1 MANKN
6 FRVSYGLDVDGG
18 INATA
23 GLVASGLTYPTSD
36 GSNGQFLKTDGAG
49 NLSWA
54 TVGGGGGSV
63 LTIIGDD
70 SSGTVIYN
78 DRTFKFAGAGTIT
91 TSVSGDTLTITG
103 SASGAQGITFV
114 GDDST
119 GTRISD
125 NETIKIAGARGITTA
140 VSGDTLTITGPN
152 LTNYAQKSDTA
163 IIMVGDDSSGTAI
176 TIGETFKIAGGT
188 NITTAVVNDTVTIT
202 GSKDI
207 NVNSISSTDSSA
219 VQINDGLNVSGTL
232 TASGLVANGITY
244 PSTDGSA
251 NQVLVTNG
259 SGILSF
265 TSLSAFTGITFVGD
279 DSSGSTINTTET
291 LKFAGATGITTAV
304 SGDTLTITGPN
315 LSSYLTNSPITVV
328 GDDSSGTTLNTGE
341 TIKIAGASNIT
352 TAVSGD
358 TLTITGP
365 NLSSYL
371 TNSTITIVGDDS
383 TGVTLN
389 SNETIKITGT
399 SNITTAVSGDTLT
412 ITGPNLS
419 SYLTAVPKTI
429 DVNEISSSDSS
440 AIQINDAVNVSGT
453 LTANTFVTNDIS
465 SGDST
470 AVQINDGVNVS
481 GTLTANT
488 LVTNN
493 ISSSESS
500 AIQINDAVNV
510 SGSLTANT
518 LKTDSTATISGTL
531 TANTI
536 VTNDISSADS
546 TAVQI
551 NDGLNVG
558 GTLTANTFVTNNIS
572 SSESSAIQVD
582 DAMNV
587 SGTLTA
593 NTFVTNNISSSESSA
608 IQVDDAMNVSG
619 AFTANTLS
627 VTTTTT
633 NNAVNIT
640 YNPASA
646 AGVAIFATGKD
657 TNGGI
662 GYFEFLKATNTTSGV
677 TNGSKSF
684 RVNST
689 GALEIIN
696 SAYDAT
702 IFSLTNA
709 GLITSNGLTANGTVT
724 FNAGYVEKINTLT
737 AGTTITI
744 NCALA
749 PVHKV
754 TLTASTGF
762 VITSLPTGGSVS
774 VIVVQG
780 GSGSYTATWG
790 TDTSTAVKFAGG
802 TPTLS
807 TAVGAIDIVTI
818 FNDGTNYYG
827 DIGKAYA

>member
-1 MANKN
+1 VANNK
-6 FRVSYGLDVDGG
+6 FRVRDGLEV
-18 INATA
+18 
-23 GLVASGLTYPTSD
+23 V
-36 GSNGQFLKTDGAG
+36 
-49 NLSWA
+49 
-54 TVGGGGGSV
+54 
-63 LTIIGDD
+63 
-70 SSGTVIYN
+70 
-78 DRTFKFAGAGTIT
+78 
-91 TSVSGDTLTITG
+91 GDTLITG
-103 SASGAQGITFV
+103 TATINSLIFNDTTISTPTNFNILLNPNGTGVIELMADTNVTGALDVTGALTAGSFSSDSISVNNISSA
-114 GDDST
+114 DST
-119 GTRISD
+119 
-125 NETIKIAGARGITTA
+125 
-140 VSGDTLTITGPN
+140 
-152 LTNYAQKSDTA
+152 
-163 IIMVGDDSSGTAI
+163 
-176 TIGETFKIAGGT
+176 
-188 NITTAVVNDTVTIT
+188 
-202 GSKDI
+202 
-207 NVNSISSTDSSA
+207 A
-219 VQINDGLNVSGTL
+219 VQINDAL
-232 TASGLVANGITY
+232 
-244 PSTDGSA
+244 
-251 NQVLVTNG
+251 
-259 SGILSF
+259 
-265 TSLSAFTGITFVGD
+265 
-279 DSSGSTINTTET
+279 
-291 LKFAGATGITTAV
+291 
-304 SGDTLTITGPN
+304 
-315 LSSYLTNSPITVV
+315 
-328 GDDSSGTTLNTGE
+328 
-341 TIKIAGASNIT
+341 
-352 TAVSGD
+352 
-358 TLTITGP
+358 
-365 NLSSYL
+365 
-371 TNSTITIVGDDS
+371 
-383 TGVTLN
+383 
-389 SNETIKITGT
+389 
-399 SNITTAVSGDTLT
+399 
-412 ITGPNLS
+412 
-419 SYLTAVPKTI
+419 
-429 DVNEISSSDSS
+429 
-440 AIQINDAVNVSGT
+440 NVSGT

-488 LVTNN
+488 FVTNN

-551 NDGLNVG
+551 NDGLNVS

>member
-6 FRVSYGLDVDGG
+6 FKVSSGLDVDGTV
-18 INATA
+18 NATA
-23 GLVASGLTYPTSD
+23 ATLTNLVTNTIAS
-36 GSNGQFLKTDGAG
+36 
-49 NLSWA
+49 
-54 TVGGGGGSV
+54 
-63 LTIIGDD
+63 DD
-70 SSGTVIYN
+70 SS
-78 DRTFKFAGAGTIT
+78 
-91 TSVSGDTLTITG
+91 
-103 SASGAQGITFV
+103 
-114 GDDST
+114 
-119 GTRISD
+119 
-125 NETIKIAGARGITTA
+125 
-140 VSGDTLTITGPN
+140 
-152 LTNYAQKSDTA
+152 A
-163 IIMVGDDSSGTAI
+163 I
-176 TIGETFKIAGGT
+176 
-188 NITTAVVNDTVTIT
+188 
-202 GSKDI
+202 
-207 NVNSISSTDSSA
+207 
-219 VQINDGLNVSGTL
+219 QINDGVNI
-232 TASGLVANGITY
+232 A
-244 PSTDGSA
+244 
-251 NQVLVTNG
+251 
-259 SGILSF
+259 GILSVSGNKITNVSDPVAAQDAATKSYVDSQLSGAS
-265 TSLSAFTGITFVGD
+265 TSFLVADDTSTLTTIDSGETLRIVG
-279 DSSGSTINTTET
+279 SSG
-291 LKFAGATGITTAV
+291 
-304 SGDTLTITGPN
+304 
-315 LSSYLTNSPITVV
+315 
-328 GDDSSGTTLNTGE
+328 
-341 TIKIAGASNIT
+341 
-352 TAVSGD
+352 
-358 TLTITGP
+358 
-365 NLSSYL
+365 
-371 TNSTITIVGDDS
+371 
-383 TGVTLN
+383 
-389 SNETIKITGT
+389 
-399 SNITTAVSGDTLT
+399 ITTAVSGDTLT

-453 LTANTFVTNDIS
+453 LTANTF
-465 SGDST
+465 
-470 AVQINDGVNVS
+470 
-481 GTLTANT
+481 
-488 LVTNN
+488 VTNN

-551 NDGLNVG
+551 NDGL
-558 GTLTANTFVTNNIS
+558 
-572 SSESSAIQVD
+572 
-582 DAMNV
+582 NV

-702 IFSLTNA
+702 IFTLTNA
-709 GLITSNGLTANGTVT
+709 GLVISNGLTANGTVT